1 MRVKT
6 TTLLTSLTLMLAS
19 QSALVYAEP
28 QGRRGPPPE
37 AYTACENKN
46 AGDTSQFKSP
56 RGDTVSGTC
65 EDQNGTL
72 VLRPDRGG
80 RGPRSDNQQGNGER
94 PDPSSDNQQGN
105 GDREGNRDRRGPPPE
120 AYTACEGKSAGDTSQ
135 LKDRRGETL
144 TGTCEEDRGK
154 LVLRPDRPRR

>member
-6 TTLLTSLTLMLAS
+6 TTLLTSLTLVLAS

-80 RGPRSDNQQGNGER
+80 RGPRSDNQQGNA
-94 PDPSSDNQQGN
+94 
-105 GDREGNRDRRGPPPE
+105 DREGNRDRRGPPPE
-120 AYTACEGKSAGDTSQ
+120 AYTACEGKSAGDRSQ
-135 LKDRRGETL
+135 LKDHRGETL